1 MTKAVISQDE
11 QSYTHDLSGRVGDN
25 KSTVKQVTGIA
36 NLVATMSK
44 NDASLALVLIQALK
58 QRQAD
63 NAEYRKANP
72 PKVTR
77 ERKQSLIAV
86 QKTRLAEKGIPDT
99 AIVALETQGFF
110 DSAEAY
116 DTIGAI
122 MRGDEATKAKLL
134 AKAG

>member
-36 NLVATMSK
+36 NLVATLSK

-72 PKVTR
+72 PKVTG

>member
-11 QSYTHDLSGRVGDN
+11 QSYTHDLSGRIGDN
-25 KSTVKQVTGIA
+25 KSTIKQVTGIG

-72 PKVTR
+72 PKVTG

>member
-11 QSYTHDLSGRVGDN
+11 QSYTHDLSGRIGDN
-25 KSTVKQVTGIA
+25 KSTIKQVTGIG

-63 NAEYRKANP
+63 NAEYRKSNP
-72 PKVTR
+72 PKATGD
-77 ERKQSLIAV
+77 RKASLIAV

-122 MRGDEATKAKLL
+122 MRGDEAAKAKLL
-134 AKAG
+134 AKTA

>member
-11 QSYTHDLSGRVGDN
+11 QSYTHDLSGRIGDN
-25 KSTVKQVTGIA
+25 KSTIKQVTGIG

-58 QRQAD
+58 QRQSD

-72 PKVTR
+72 PKVTGD
-77 ERKQSLIAV
+77 RKASLIAV

>member
-11 QSYTHDLSGRVGDN
+11 QSYTHDLSGRIGDN
-25 KSTVKQVTGIA
+25 KSTIKQVTGIG

-72 PKVTR
+72 PKVTG

-86 QKTRLAEKGIPDT
+86 QKTRLSEKGIPDA

>member
-36 NLVATMSK
+36 NLVATLSK

-72 PKVTR
+72 PKVTG

-122 MRGDEATKAKLL
+122 MRGDEAAKAKLL
-134 AKAG
+134 AKTA

>member
-36 NLVATMSK
+36 NLVATLSK

-63 NAEYRKANP
+63 NAEYRKSNP
-72 PKVTR
+72 PKVTGD
-77 ERKQSLIAV
+77 KKASLIAV

-116 DTIGAI
+116 NTIGAI

>member
-1 MTKAVISQDE
+1 LTKAVISQDE

-25 KSTVKQVTGIA
+25 KSTIKQVTGIG

-44 NDASLALVLIQALK
+44 NDASLVLVLIQAIK
-58 QRQAD
+58 QRQTD

-72 PKVTR
+72 PKVTG

-122 MRGDEATKAKLL
+122 MRGDEAAKAKLL
-134 AKAG
+134 AKTA

>member
-1 MTKAVISQDE
+1 
-11 QSYTHDLSGRVGDN
+11 
-25 KSTVKQVTGIA
+25 
-36 NLVATMSK
+36 MSK

-58 QRQAD
+58 QRQSD
-63 NAEYRKANP
+63 NAEYRKSNP
-72 PKVTR
+72 PKVTGD
-77 ERKQSLIAV
+77 KKASLIAV
-86 QKTRLAEKGIPDT
+86 QKTRLSEKGIPDA

-116 DTIGAI
+116 NTIGAI

>member
-1 MTKAVISQDE
+1 M
-11 QSYTHDLSGRVGDN
+11 
-25 KSTVKQVTGIA
+25 
-36 NLVATMSK
+36 ATLSK

-72 PKVTR
+72 PKVTG

-122 MRGDEATKAKLL
+122 MRGDEAAKAKLL
-134 AKAG
+134 AKTA

>member
-72 PKVTR
+72 PKVTG

>member
-1 MTKAVISQDE
+1 LTKAVISQDE

-72 PKVTR
+72 PKVTG

>member
-72 PKVTR
+72 PKVTG

-86 QKTRLAEKGIPDT
+86 QKTRLSEKGIPDA

>member
-72 PKVTR
+72 PKVTG

-122 MRGDEATKAKLL
+122 MRGDEAAKAKLL
-134 AKAG
+134 AKTA

>member
-11 QSYTHDLSGRVGDN
+11 ESYTHDLSGRIGDN
-25 KSTVKQVTGIA
+25 KSTIKQVTGIG

-44 NDASLALVLIQALK
+44 NDASLVLVLIQAIK
-58 QRQAD
+58 QRQTD
-63 NAEYRKANP
+63 NAEYRKATP
-72 PKVTR
+72 PKVTGD
-77 ERKQSLIAV
+77 RKASLIAV